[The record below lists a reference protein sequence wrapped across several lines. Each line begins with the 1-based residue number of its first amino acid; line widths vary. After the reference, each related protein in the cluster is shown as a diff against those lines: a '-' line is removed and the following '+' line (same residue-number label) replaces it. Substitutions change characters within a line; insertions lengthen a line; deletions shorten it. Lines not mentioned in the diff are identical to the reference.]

1 MFELKEVKINL
12 LRWLIDFCN
21 SDLQSTR
28 KNEKERLALQLE
40 NFSVLAGSKQSE
52 DEAVLNAEER
62 KNVTLSYDKKQ
73 LARLYADFRGKSVG
87 EFLEKIRKPLGARGV
102 NDESMKLMQETVRNF
117 FELFIMERKRIGGH
131 QKPAILGFE
140 IVRGLVPSFWITPE
154 KFQLNYDTFFGAEET
169 IKIAVRDGE
178 GDDIYT
184 LEESKRV
191 KDSLKKRGVLLSSKK
206 LRESI
211 VLTLRLFNWSQFIL
225 NFCAL
230 LNNVP
235 TKWIQKCRGCNRY
248 FLNPYKREK
257 IYCNTSCASR
267 SIARQ
272 KYEGLRKD
280 PKKYKAHLEK
290 YRKYSNERYRRLRMM
305 QFGPNIKIGRKAH
318 HKKWG

>member
-21 SDLQSTR
+21 SDLQSMR
-28 KNEKERLALQLE
+28 ENEKERLALQLE
-40 NFSVLAGSKQSE
+40 NFSVLAASKQSE
-52 DEAVLNAEER
+52 DEAVLNVEER
-62 KNVTLSYDKKQ
+62 KSVTLSYDKKQ
-73 LARLYADFRGKSVG
+73 LARLYADFRRKSVG
-87 EFLEKIRKPLGARGV
+87 EFLKEIRKPLGARGV

-117 FELFIMERKRIGGH
+117 FELFIMERKRIDGH

-154 KFQLNYDTFFGAEET
+154 KFQLNYDIFLGKEET
-169 IKIAVRDGE
+169 IKIAVRDEE
-178 GDDIYT
+178 GVDLYT

-191 KDSLKKRGVLLSSKK
+191 KGSLKKRGVFLSSKK

-211 VLTLRLFNWSQFIL
+211 MLTLRLFNWSQFIL

-235 TKWIQKCRGCNRY
+235 TEWIQKCRGCSRY

-280 PKKYKAHLEK
+280 PKKYKAHLKK

-318 HKKWG
+318 HKK